1 LASAAVL
8 AAASAAIRLDNGV
21 PFRPVDV
28 AARQSAS
35 PGTALA
41 MQQFY
46 RKFNSFPKC
55 EPGVVPTNTARPD
68 WCLKAQPG
76 PARYV
81 LVGDSHAQAL
91 FAGLAEA
98 VPGNWMLVG
107 GNGCPPVRDV
117 KAWYVGTRESCMNQ
131 VRTVIATAAQQK
143 GATTVVLTMGAPFYI
158 TDIGLAP
165 DHQGSRSPANF
176 RLEGPSGHDQP
187 KAAVLEA
194 GLRRTINT
202 LTSAGKRVE
211 LIIDV
216 PEMAWNPQQCVD
228 RKWKLRPK
236 LDCAMPRTLIMA
248 RQADYRAI
256 IARIAADTPGLKVF
270 DPLPVLC
277 DATQCPMIR
286 DKQLLYRDSHHL
298 TLAGSALVAGA
309 FATWQKEVDANQTH

>member
-1 LASAAVL
+1 
-8 AAASAAIRLDNGV
+8 
-21 PFRPVDV
+21 
-28 AARQSAS
+28 
-35 PGTALA
+35 
-41 MQQFY
+41 
-46 RKFNSFPKC
+46 
-55 EPGVVPTNTARPD
+55 
-68 WCLKAQPG
+68 
-76 PARYV
+76 
-81 LVGDSHAQAL
+81 
-91 FAGLAEA
+91 
-98 VPGNWMLVG
+98 
-107 GNGCPPVRDV
+107 
-117 KAWYVGTRESCMNQ
+117 
-131 VRTVIATAAQQK
+131 
-143 GATTVVLTMGAPFYI
+143 
-158 TDIGLAP
+158 
-165 DHQGSRSPANF
+165 
-176 RLEGPSGHDQP
+176 
-187 KAAVLEA
+187 VLEA